1 MNITR
6 PPLSSL
12 ACINPECELYGR
24 PGKDNLGI
32 RKTYGADSIRYLR
45 CRCCTTEFSERKGS
59 ALWNVKVSEAKAISI
74 AEQLA
79 EGTSIKGTARLTQT
93 HPQTV
98 RRIALRSGRH
108 AQAFHQSKAQKLK
121 VRTLEMDER
130 HGYVEDKTQQLWDAV
145 SIDAM
150 SKFIVQLEV
159 GERTE
164 VLFEALMR
172 HSAGRLENPQ
182 DLLLMTDG
190 APLYRT
196 LFGEIFGVPYLP
208 PVKVPW
214 DAHRSNAIASL
225 APWPMCKWLSIR
237 PVVAWSRWRLSR
249 LMAVGGALSKAWTN
263 WVTTSPTPRQWSVSM
278 QPLVA

>member
-12 ACINPECELYGR
+12 ACINPECELYGQA
-24 PGKDNLGI
+24 GKDNLRV

-59 ALWNVKVSEAKAISI
+59 ALWNVKVNEAKALRI

-108 AQAFHQSKAQKLK
+108 AHAFHQTKAQRLK

-130 HGYVEDKTQQLWDAV
+130 HGYVGDKTHPLWDAV

-164 VLFEALMR
+164 VLFERLMR
-172 HSAGRLENPQ
+172 QSAKRLEHPQ
-182 DLLLMTDG
+182 DVLLMTDG

-208 PVKVPW
+208 PVK
-214 DAHRSNAIASL
+214 
-225 APWPMCKWLSIR
+225 APWGVPPRNVIVSRVLWPMSKW
-237 PVVAWSRWRLSR
+237 
-249 LMAVGGALSKAWTN
+249 
-263 WVTTSPTPRQWSVSM
+263 
-278 QPLVA
+278 

>member
-1 MNITR
+1 M
-6 PPLSSL
+6 
-12 ACINPECELYGR
+12 
-24 PGKDNLGI
+24 
-32 RKTYGADSIRYLR
+32 
-45 CRCCTTEFSERKGS
+45 
-59 ALWNVKVSEAKAISI
+59 SEAKAISI
-74 AEQLA
+74 AQQLS

-98 RRIALRSGRH
+98 RRMALRSGGH
-108 AQAFHQSKAQKLK
+108 AQVFHQSKAQKLK

-164 VLFEALMR
+164 VLFEALM
-172 HSAGRLENPQ
+172 HYSAGRLENPQ

-196 LFGEIFGVPYLP
+196 LFGEIFGVPYFP
-208 PVKVPW
+208 P
-214 DAHRSNAIASL
+214 SNVSGASTET
-225 APWPMCKWLSIR
+225 MLSH
-237 PVVAWSRWRLSR
+237 PPHPGSCAS
-249 LMAVGGALSKAWTN
+249 G
-263 WVTTSPTPRQWSVSM
+263 
-278 QPLVA
+278 

>member
-12 ACINPECELYGR
+12 ACINPECELYGQT
-24 PGKDNLGI
+24 GKDNLGV

-74 AEQLA
+74 AQQLA
-79 EGTSIKGTARLTQT
+79 EGTSIQGTARLTHT

-130 HGYVEDKTQQLWDAV
+130 HGYVEEKTQQLWDAV

-150 SKFIVQLEV
+150 SKFIVQLAV
-159 GERTE
+159 GERSE

-172 HSAGRLENPQ
+172 HSAERLENPQ

-190 APLYRT
+190 APMYRT

-208 PVKVPW
+208 PVKALWVVPQ
-214 DAHRSNAIASL
+214 RNAIAFL
-225 APWPMCKWLSIR
+225 APWLMCKWLSTP
-237 PVVAWSRWRLSR
+237 PVVTGSRWRLSR
-249 LMAVGGALSKAWTN
+249 LTAVGSALSRAWTN
-263 WVTTSPTPRQWSVSM
+263 WATTSPTPRPWSVSM